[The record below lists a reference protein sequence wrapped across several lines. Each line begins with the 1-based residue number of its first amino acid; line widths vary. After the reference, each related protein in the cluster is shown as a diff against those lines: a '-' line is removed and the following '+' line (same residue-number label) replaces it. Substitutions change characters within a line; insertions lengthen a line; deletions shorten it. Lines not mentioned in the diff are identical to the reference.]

1 MHRHLVELD
10 NLRFS
15 WSEGEPLIDLAQWR
29 LDEGEQVLVS
39 GPSGCGKSTL
49 LALLCG
55 VLVPSSGSIRLLTTN
70 LAGLG
75 EAARDRFRSDH
86 IGVIFQQFNLIPYLS
101 ALDNMVLGCRLSSRR
116 RKKFAS
122 LAQIAE
128 AAREMAA
135 ELDLAPSE
143 LRRPVGKLSI
153 GQQQRVAAVRA
164 LLGGP
169 ELLLADEPTSALD
182 APLREAF
189 VELLLEQVR
198 AGGSTLVFVSHDE
211 RLAGRFDE
219 RLSLPRINRA
229 AAQVEPP
236 AAADKPAP

>member
-1 MHRHLVELD
+1 MRGLTVQLPFEGIMRRHLVELD

-182 APLREAF
+182 PERERQFLA
-189 VELLLEQVR
+189 LLGKRCRQQQTAVLM
-198 AGGSTLVFVSHDE
+198 VSHRQELAPQFDRHWE
-211 RLAGRFDE
+211 FAVPAGRK
-219 RLSLPRINRA
+219 R
-229 AAQVEPP
+229 
-236 AAADKPAP
+236 

>member
-1 MHRHLVELD
+1 MRQHLVELD

-15 WSEGEPLIDLAQWR
+15 WTAEEPLIDLAHWR

-55 VLVPSSGSIRLLTTN
+55 LLMPSSGSIRFLGTN
-70 LAGLG
+70 LPGLN
-75 EAARDRFRSDH
+75 EAARDRIRCDH
-86 IGVIFQQFNLIPYLS
+86 IGVIFQQFNLVPYLS

-122 LAQIAE
+122 LAQISE
-128 AAREMAA
+128 AARAMAA
-135 ELDLAPSE
+135 ALDLGPSE

-164 LLGGP
+164 LLGSP

-182 APLREAF
+182 PERERQFLA
-189 VELLLEQVR
+189 LLGKQCRQQQTAVLM
-198 AGGSTLVFVSHDE
+198 VSHRE
-211 RLAGRFDE
+211 EL
-219 RLSLPRINRA
+219 
-229 AAQVEPP
+229 AAQFDRHWQLAIP
-236 AAADKPAP
+236 AAQEY

>member
-1 MHRHLVELD
+1 MDQPVLHID
-10 NLRFS
+10 GLRFS
-15 WSEGEPLIDLAQWR
+15 WAPGSALIDLPQWR
-29 LDEGEQVLVS
+29 VDAGEQVLVS

-55 VLVPSSGSIRLLTTN
+55 LLVPSAGSIRV
-70 LAGLG
+70 LATSLSGLG
-75 EAARDRFRSDH
+75 EAGRDRFRSDH

-116 RKKFAS
+116 RKLFES
-122 LAQIAE
+122 TLHLAQ

-135 ELDLAPSE
+135 ELDLEASA
-143 LRRPVGKLSI
+143 LGRPVTQLSI

-182 APLREAF
+182 PAREEQF
-189 VELLLEQVR
+189 LSLLAKRCRLQQTAV
-198 AGGSTLVFVSHDE
+198 VMVSHRRE
-211 RLAGRFDE
+211 L
-219 RLSLPRINRA
+219 
-229 AAQVEPP
+229 AAQFDRHWQLAAPADRVES
-236 AAADKPAP
+236 ARTLR